1 MIGRRLHL
9 CLSAVVALAVVG
21 VFIVGCAD
29 KKKDKVVIAPRY
41 KELPA
46 KKVPLVFK
54 DSVLERCDLTNTEPF
69 LVSGYSVVVNLAG
82 TGDSVAPNKVREYIY
97 NEMIKHKW
105 GSSLSGVKMPSADMA
120 LRDPRVAIVQ
130 VDGYLPPGV
139 RKGQPFDVQVSAL
152 PESNTSSLAGGILF
166 ETDLR
171 IMGADPKDP
180 GGSVNVYGRSAG
192 PIFVNPAYALD
203 PKASEDAAARRSLR
217 YGVVMDGARALTD
230 RPLGLRLR
238 APSLRLSKYIES
250 RIDSRFQEIKPD
262 TIAEAEDEGVIHFFV
277 PPDYKGDWEHFTGV
291 VTHLYFNDT
300 PEFETEKAR
309 QLADEAVKP
318 GAPLMDISYAWEGIG
333 KSALPVIQERNLM
346 THADPDVAYAAA
358 RAAAYLNDPSAPDAL
373 VKIARTKGHKFQ
385 INAISV
391 LASLPNSPAIND
403 QIRPLLDSDENLVRV
418 EAYKMLALHGD
429 GGVFTRAI
437 KAGFLMDVVTSDAP
451 PVIYATRRGAPRIA
465 VVGNRTAL
473 DLPITFSAMNG
484 ALTISSDPTNK
495 FVTIFYR
502 PPMPVG
508 GVRTR
513 EQAEETK
520 PISVNSRPDLAE
532 IVARLGGEGSEE
544 GGRGFDFNY
553 GQIVS
558 ILTKLTEKRQVS
570 AAVAGGVRM
579 PASLMLQE
587 LPGAA
592 DSIYNAPVIGD
603 QGRPQTDEPGKVGM
617 AK

>member
-9 CLSAVVALAVVG
+9 GFCLAVALSVAVVVA
-21 VFIVGCAD
+21 GCAE

-46 KKVPLVFK
+46 KKVPVVFK

-130 VDGYLPPGV
+130 VDGYLPPGT

-171 IMGADPKDP
+171 IMGANPQDPS
-180 GGSVNVYGRSAG
+180 GSVNVFGRAAG

-203 PKASEDAAARRSLR
+203 PNASQDAAARRSLR
-217 YGVVMDGARALTD
+217 YGVVMNGANALTD

-238 APSLRLSKYIES
+238 APSMRLSKYIEN

-262 TIAEAEDEGVIHFFV
+262 TIAEAEDEGVIHFVV
-277 PPDYKGDWEHFTGV
+277 PPDLKGDWEHFSGV

-300 PEFETEKAR
+300 PEFETEKAK

-318 GAPLMDISYAWEGIG
+318 NAPLMDISYAWEGIG
-333 KSALPVIQERNLM
+333 KAALPVIQDRNLM
-346 THADPDVAYAAA
+346 SHADPDVAYAAA
-358 RAAAYLNDPSAPDAL
+358 RAAAYLNDPAAPDAL
-373 VKIARTKGHKFQ
+373 VKIARNKGHKFQ

-429 GGVFTRAI
+429 GGVFTRPV

-451 PVIYATRRGAPRIA
+451 PVIYATRRGTPRIA

-484 ALTISSDPTNK
+484 ALTISSDANNK
-495 FVTIFYR
+495 FVTIYYR

-508 GVRTR
+508 GARTR
-513 EQAEETK
+513 EQQERVN
-520 PISVNSRPDLAE
+520 PISVTSRPDLAE
-532 IVARLGGEGSEE
+532 IVARLGGEGFEE
-544 GGRGFDFNY
+544 DGRGFDFNY

-587 LPGAA
+587 LPGTNDA
-592 DSIYNAPVIGD
+592 INNAPVIGD
-603 QGRPQTDEPGKVGM
+603 QGRPQTDSEPGKVGM